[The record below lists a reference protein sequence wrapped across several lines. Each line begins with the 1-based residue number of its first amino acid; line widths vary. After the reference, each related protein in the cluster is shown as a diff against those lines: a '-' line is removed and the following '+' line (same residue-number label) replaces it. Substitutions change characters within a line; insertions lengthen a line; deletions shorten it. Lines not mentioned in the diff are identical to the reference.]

1 MLVRNHPIVQAQ
13 RKSSPSDDADDSSTE
28 TDALLT
34 PPPGS
39 APPPSATLAALGL
52 STKISSTGVAI
63 GYLAGAG
70 LQVLAILILRRTS
83 SLILGLELI
92 LLMVGT
98 WWAVFTVPVALWM
111 RPRPGPPLPR
121 PGAKHGEEEHGDREV
136 PEERIGW
143 EAVGYAW
150 RKLWVTI
157 RLAKQLKDVML
168 FLAAWF
174 CMSDG

>member
-1 MLVRNHPIVQAQ
+1 MQAQ
-13 RKSSPSDDADDSSTE
+13 RKSSPSDDAEDTSSTE
-28 TDALLT
+28 NDALLT
-34 PPPGS
+34 PPPAS
-39 APPPSATLAALGL
+39 DPSATLAALGL

-70 LQVLAILILRRTS
+70 LQVLAILILRRAN

-121 PGAKHGEEEHGDREV
+121 PGAKYGEEGQGDSEG

>member
-1 MLVRNHPIVQAQ
+1 M
-13 RKSSPSDDADDSSTE
+13 SDPSDDTEDTPSTE
-28 TDALLT
+28 TDALLAR
-34 PPPGS
+34 PSNVSS
-39 APPPSATLAALGL
+39 APSATLAALGL

-63 GYLAGAG
+63 GYLAGAF
-70 LQVLAILILRRTS
+70 LQVLAIFIVRSAS

-98 WWAVFTVPVALWM
+98 WWAVFTIPVALWM

-121 PGAKHGEEEHGDREV
+121 VGAKHGEEAQAEGD
-136 PEERIGW
+136 ERIGW

-150 RKLWVTI
+150 KKLWVTI
-157 RLAKQLKDVML
+157 RLAKRLKDVML